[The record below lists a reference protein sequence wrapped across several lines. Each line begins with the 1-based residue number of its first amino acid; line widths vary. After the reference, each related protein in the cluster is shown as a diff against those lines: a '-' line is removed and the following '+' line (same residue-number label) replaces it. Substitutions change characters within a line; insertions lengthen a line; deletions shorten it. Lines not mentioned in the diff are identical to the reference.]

1 MPVQP
6 MPVQQMPM
14 PMQGYGQAPAVAP
27 SMARPKPERMTTSLA
42 AELQHAQPADAAVVE
57 SITASVGA
65 LIGALQQRAAGTA
78 DEPHVRDTDAKL
90 QELLAKAGGLP
101 CECAEAVAQF
111 LQDVAAKDAAAATAS
126 LARLTK
132 VHGKSLSVQI
142 LTGLRFL
149 QRLSAKL
156 L

>member
-1 MPVQP
+1 MPMPMQP

-14 PMQGYGQAPAVAP
+14 QTYGQAPMVAP
-27 SMARPKPERMTTSLA
+27 SMARPKPERMTTSLS
-42 AELQHAQPADAAVVE
+42 AELQQAKPADAAVVE
-57 SITASVGA
+57 SITANVGA

-78 DEPHVRDTDAKL
+78 DEPHVRDTNARL
-90 QELLAKAGGLP
+90 QELLVKAAGLP
-101 CECAEAVAQF
+101 CDCAEAVAQF
-111 LQDVAAKDAAAATAS
+111 LQDVAAKDNTAATAS
-126 LARLTK
+126 LQQLTK
-132 VHGKSLSVQI
+132 LHSKSLTVSI